1 MAAPKALKDKAAK
14 LRAEIEHHNELY
26 YAQAAP
32 EISDVE
38 FDKLL
43 RELQDLEAKHP
54 DLVTPDSPTQRVG
67 GAPLEGFEQITHA
80 VPMLS
85 IDNTYSEAEVREFDA
100 RVRRGLEGDAP
111 EYVVELKVDG
121 VAISL
126 RYEKGVFVRGAT
138 RGDGVTGDDITQNLK
153 TIRSLPLTLK
163 GNPPPLLEVR
173 GEVFMHKSELVRL
186 NKEREAEGETLYAN
200 PRNTTAG
207 TLKQL
212 DTKLVAKR
220 RLNLFVFDIAEVAG
234 GQRAEH
240 RDTLKNLKKWGF
252 PVNDT
257 FEFCKDIDGVM
268 KVIETWNTKR
278 HTLDYETDGMVIKV
292 NDPAQR
298 ARLGSTAKSPR
309 WVIAYK
315 FPAEIKPTKLLGIS
329 IQVGKSGTLTPVAEL
344 EPVTLA
350 GTVVRR
356 ASLYNFEDL
365 ERKDLRV
372 GDTVEVQ
379 KAGEIIPQVLGYV
392 KEKRVKGARRFKVP
406 DACPVCLGAVHKDPD
421 GAYLRCLNLSCPA
434 QVTERLVYFASRGAM
449 DIEGMGPAMVE
460 LVVNAGWVKDPSDL
474 YDLTVEQLAG
484 PEKNKLKSA
493 ENLVNGIE
501 ASKKRPLHRLLT
513 GLNIRHVGGRTAQV
527 VADHFGSMKAIENA
541 SVEELQEVD
550 EVGEVVAKSI
560 HDFFE
565 TDENRALIKRLSAHG
580 LTMQQEKR
588 AASAG
593 PRPFE
598 GKTIVV
604 TGTLA
609 NYSRDSIE
617 ERIRELG
624 GKSSG
629 SVSKK
634 TDYLL
639 AGESAGSKLDKAREL
654 GVTILDEKE
663 FEKLA
668 GEK

>member
-1 MAAPKALKDKAAK
+1 MASKSIADKVKK
-14 LRAEIEHHNELY
+14 LREEIDHHNHLY
-26 YAQAAP
+26 YTQAAP

-43 RELQDLEAKHP
+43 RELQDLEEKYP
-54 DLVTPDSPTQRVG
+54 DLRTPDSPTQRVG
-67 GAPLEGFEQITHA
+67 GAPLEGFATITHE

-85 IDNTYSEAEVREFDA
+85 IDNTYNEVELREFDA

-126 RYEKGVFVRGAT
+126 RYENGVFARGAT
-138 RGDGVTGDDITQNLK
+138 RGDGVTGDEITANLK
-153 TIRSLPLTLK
+153 TIHSLPLKLK
-163 GNPPPLLEVR
+163 GSPPPLLEVR
-173 GEVFMHKSELVRL
+173 GEVFMHKSELARL

-220 RLNLFVFDIAEVAG
+220 RLNLFVFDIAALEG
-234 GQRAEH
+234 LERATH
-240 RDTLKNLKKWGF
+240 RDTLKTLAKWGL

-257 FEFCKDIDGVM
+257 FEFCKNIDAVL
-268 KVIETWNTKR
+268 KVIEKWNTAR
-278 HTLDYETDGMVIKV
+278 HKLDYETDGMVIKV
-292 NDPAQR
+292 NDPGQR
-298 ARLGSTAKSPR
+298 ARLGSTSKAPR

-315 FPAEIKPTKLLGIS
+315 FPAEVKPTKLLGIS

-392 KEKRVKGARRFKVP
+392 KAKRPKRTHRFKMP
-406 DACPVCLGAVHKDPD
+406 DACPVCLGAVHKDAD
-421 GAYLRCLNLSCPA
+421 GAYLRCLNLACPA
-434 QVTERLVYFASRGAM
+434 QVKERLVYYASRGAM
-449 DIEGMGPAMVE
+449 DIENMGPAIVE
-460 LVVNAGWVKDPSDL
+460 QLVEKGLVRDLADL
-474 YDLTVEQLAG
+474 YDLKVEQLA
-484 PEKNKLKSA
+484 ELERMAEKSA
-493 ENLVNGIE
+493 QNLVEGIA
-501 ASKKRPLHRLLT
+501 ASKKRPLHKLLT
-513 GLNIRHVGGRTAQV
+513 GLGIRHVGGRTAQV
-527 VADHFGSMKAIENA
+527 VADHFGSMDAIQNA
-541 SVEELQEVD
+541 SVEALQEVD
-550 EVGEVVAKSI
+550 EVGEVVAQSI
-560 HDFFE
+560 HDFFA
-565 TDENRALIKRLSAHG
+565 TQENRDLIDRLSAHG

-593 PRPFE
+593 PRPLE
-598 GKTIVV
+598 GKTFVV

-609 NYSRDSIE
+609 NYSRESIQ
-617 ERIRELG
+617 ERITELG
-624 GKSSG
+624 GKASG

-634 TDYLL
+634 TDYVL
-639 AGESAGSKLDKAREL
+639 AGESPGSKVDKAREL
-654 GVTILDEKE
+654 GVKVIDEKE

-668 GEK
+668 KG